1 MVFIFMVR
9 MNPSALHNLVRF
21 LELELVTGIGD

>member
-21 LELELVTGIGD
+21 LELELVTKG